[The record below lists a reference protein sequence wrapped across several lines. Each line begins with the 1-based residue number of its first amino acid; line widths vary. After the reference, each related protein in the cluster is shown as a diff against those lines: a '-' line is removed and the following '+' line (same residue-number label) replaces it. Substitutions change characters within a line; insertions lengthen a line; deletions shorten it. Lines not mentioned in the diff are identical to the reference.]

1 MLIST
6 LLDWKITTSSFSGL
20 WISIHLKHSHC
31 RASTP
36 LLVSS
41 SKPDYCPLWH
51 SCVWYHFQ
59 PQTSSI
65 SLSAGSWVL
74 YLSVITVRK
83 VQFFSTVFVPS
94 QFCAA
99 QLSPLGAPL
108 QLLTESIWPMN
119 PTIKANSSQIWFLS
133 IDDTYLQCKNRISL
147 NHCRYWQGLNE
158 ILLNFNYIG
167 IGKLVVFHCTVYAE
181 VWWPFQDMQ
190 ITKKTRTE
198 LNVDVPPDF

>member
-1 MLIST
+1 MCVI
-6 LLDWKITTSSFSGL
+6 SFSTTD
-20 WISIHLKHSHC
+20 LKHFSVCWFLSSVSVSYHC
-31 RASTP
+31 QEST
-36 LLVSS
+36 
-41 SKPDYCPLWH
+41 
-51 SCVWYHFQ
+51 
-59 PQTSSI
+59 I
-65 SLSAGSWVL
+65 
-74 YLSVITVRK
+74 
-83 VQFFSTVFVPS
+83 FSTVFVPS
-94 QFCAA
+94 QFSPA

-181 VWWPFQDMQ
+181 VWWPFQDTQ